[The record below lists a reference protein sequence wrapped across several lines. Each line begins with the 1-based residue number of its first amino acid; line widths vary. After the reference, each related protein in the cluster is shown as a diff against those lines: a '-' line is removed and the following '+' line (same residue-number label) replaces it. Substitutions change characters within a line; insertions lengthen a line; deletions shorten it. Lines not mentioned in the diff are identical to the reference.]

1 VLAPDLI
8 SGIISSHAR
17 RRSGLHLGV
26 KNSPTVLV
34 ASDDAFELA
43 TLSAALRL
51 HAINVVAEAH
61 TEEIAQNLYKYLS
74 PDVVLIDLQF
84 AGEEALDLV
93 NKFRKVNPVLGIV
106 LMTACPDLRLLGLV
120 EKQIPL
126 GSQVILKKSV
136 SDLSVVSHAI
146 NNSLVAIVEKKK
158 MSWIDSHGS
167 LHENA
172 FHSILSDFTDIQI
185 ETYRLLARGLSN
197 SEIAKVRFVS
207 EKSVEQIVARI
218 SQHLRVVPDRSQ
230 NLRVVLTGEYFKWIG
245 SPRH

>member
-1 VLAPDLI
+1 
-8 SGIISSHAR
+8 
-17 RRSGLHLGV
+17 V

-34 ASDDAFELA
+34 ASDDSFELA

-61 TEEIAQNLYKYLS
+61 TEEIAQNLFKFLS
-74 PDVVLIDLQF
+74 PQVVIIDLQF
-84 AGEEALDLV
+84 ASEEALALV
-93 NKFRKVNPVLGIV
+93 NKFRKVNPLLGIV

-136 SDLSVVSHAI
+136 ADLSVVSHAI
-146 NNSLVAIVEKKK
+146 TNSLSAIAEKRK
-158 MSWIDSHGS
+158 MSWVDSQGS
-167 LHENA
+167 LHADA
-172 FHSILSDFTDIQI
+172 FKTILSDFTDIQI
-185 ETYRLLARGLSN
+185 ETYRLLANGLSN

-218 SQHLRVVPDRSQ
+218 AQHLRIAPDRSQ
-230 NLRVVLTGEYFKWIG
+230 NLRVALTGEYFKWIG

>member
-1 VLAPDLI
+1 VI
-8 SGIISSHAR
+8 
-17 RRSGLHLGV
+17 
-26 KNSPTVLV
+26 KSPTVLV

-43 TLSAALRL
+43 ALSAALRL
-51 HAINVVAEAH
+51 HAINVVAEAQ
-61 TEEIAQNLYKYLS
+61 TEEIAQNLYKFLS
-74 PDVVLIDLQF
+74 PEVVLIDLQF
-84 AGEEALDLV
+84 ASQEALSLV
-93 NKFRKVNPVLGIV
+93 NKFRKVNPGLGIV

-120 EKQIPL
+120 EKQIPM

-136 SDLSVVSHAI
+136 ADLSVVSQAI
-146 NNSLVAIVEKKK
+146 SNSLVAVAEKRK

-167 LHENA
+167 LHESA
-172 FHSILSDFTDIQI
+172 FRSVLSDFTDIQI
-185 ETYRLLARGLSN
+185 ETFRLLANGLSN

-218 SQHLRVVPDRSQ
+218 AQHLLVVPDRAQ

>member
-1 VLAPDLI
+1 MP
-8 SGIISSHAR
+8 
-17 RRSGLHLGV
+17 
-26 KNSPTVLV
+26 NSATVLV

-51 HAINVVAEAH
+51 QSVNVVAEAH
-61 TEEIAQNLYKYLS
+61 TEEIAENLYKFLS
-74 PDVVLIDLQF
+74 PEVVLIDLQF
-84 AGEEALDLV
+84 AGEEALALV
-93 NKFRKVNPVLGIV
+93 NKFRKVNPLLGIV
-106 LMTACPDLRLLGLV
+106 LMTACPDLRLLGLS
-120 EKQIPL
+120 EKQIPT

-136 SDLSVVSHAI
+136 ADLAVVGHAI
-146 NNSLVAIVEKKK
+146 TNSIVAVTEKKK

-172 FHSILSDFTDIQI
+172 FRTILSEFTDIQI
-185 ETYRLLARGLSN
+185 ETFRLLARGFSN
-197 SEIAKVRFVS
+197 SEIAKVRYVS

-218 SQHLRVVPDRSQ
+218 AQHLQITPDRSR

>member
-1 VLAPDLI
+1 
-8 SGIISSHAR
+8 
-17 RRSGLHLGV
+17 
-26 KNSPTVLV
+26 LV

-51 HAINVVAEAH
+51 HAINVVAEAQ
-61 TEEIAQNLYKYLS
+61 TEEIAENLHKFLS
-74 PDVVLIDLQF
+74 PEVVIIDLQF
-84 AGEEALDLV
+84 ASQEALSLV
-93 NKFRKVNPVLGIV
+93 NKFRKVNPGLGIV

-120 EKQIPL
+120 EKQIPT

-136 SDLSVVSHAI
+136 ADLSIVSQAI
-146 NNSLVAIVEKKK
+146 SNSLVAVAEKKK
-158 MSWIDSHGS
+158 ATWIDSHGS

-172 FHSILSDFTDIQI
+172 FRSVLSDFTDIQI
-185 ETYRLLARGLSN
+185 ETFRLLANGLSN

-218 SQHLRVVPDRSQ
+218 AQHLLVVPDRAQ
-230 NLRVVLTGEYFKWIG
+230 NMRVALTGEYFKWIG

>member
-1 VLAPDLI
+1 MP
-8 SGIISSHAR
+8 
-17 RRSGLHLGV
+17 
-26 KNSPTVLV
+26 NSPTVLV

-51 HAINVVAEAH
+51 HSINIVAEAN
-61 TEEIAQNLYKYLS
+61 TQEIASNLYKFLS
-74 PDVVLIDLQF
+74 PQVVLIDLQF
-84 AGEEALDLV
+84 ADAEALVLV
-93 NKFRKVNPVLGIV
+93 NKFRKVNPLLGVV

-120 EKQIPL
+120 EKQIPTAA
-126 GSQVILKKSV
+126 QVILKKSV
-136 SDLSVVSHAI
+136 ADLSVVSHAI
-146 NNSLVAIVEKKK
+146 TNAIVAVAEKEK

-172 FHSILSDFTDIQI
+172 FKSVLTDFTDIQI
-185 ETYRLLARGLSN
+185 ETFRLLAKGLSN

-218 SQHLRVVPDRSQ
+218 AQHLRITPDRAQ

>member
-1 VLAPDLI
+1 MP
-8 SGIISSHAR
+8 
-17 RRSGLHLGV
+17 
-26 KNSPTVLV
+26 NSATVLV

-51 HAINVVAEAH
+51 QSINVVAEAH
-61 TEEIAQNLYKYLS
+61 TEEIAENLHKFLS
-74 PDVVLIDLQF
+74 PSVVLIDLQF
-84 AGEEALDLV
+84 AGEEALALV
-93 NKFRKVNPVLGIV
+93 NKFRKLNPALGIV
-106 LMTACPDLRLLGLV
+106 LMTACPDLRLLGLS
-120 EKQIPL
+120 EKQIPA

-136 SDLSVVSHAI
+136 ADLIVVGHAI
-146 NNSLVAIVEKKK
+146 ANSIVAVADKKR

-167 LHENA
+167 LHENS

-185 ETYRLLARGLSN
+185 ETFRLLARGLSN

-218 SQHLRVVPDRSQ
+218 AQHLQITPDRSR

>member
-1 VLAPDLI
+1 MP
-8 SGIISSHAR
+8 
-17 RRSGLHLGV
+17 
-26 KNSPTVLV
+26 NSATVLV

-51 HAINVVAEAH
+51 QSINVVAEAH
-61 TEEIAQNLYKYLS
+61 TEAIAENLHKFLS
-74 PDVVLIDLQF
+74 PSVVLIDLQF
-84 AGEEALDLV
+84 AGEEALALV
-93 NKFRKVNPVLGIV
+93 NKFRKINPALGIV
-106 LMTACPDLRLLGLV
+106 LMTACPDLRLLGLS
-120 EKQIPL
+120 EKQIPA

-136 SDLSVVSHAI
+136 ADLIVVGHAI
-146 NNSLVAIVEKKK
+146 TNSIKAVSDKKK

-172 FHSILSDFTDIQI
+172 FQSILTNFTDIQI
-185 ETYRLLARGLSN
+185 ETFRLLARGLSN

-218 SQHLRVVPDRSQ
+218 AQHLGITPDRSR
-230 NLRVVLTGEYFKWIG
+230 NLRVVLTGEYFKWVG

>member
-1 VLAPDLI
+1 M
-8 SGIISSHAR
+8 
-17 RRSGLHLGV
+17 
-26 KNSPTVLV
+26 KKSPTVLV

-51 HAINVVAEAH
+51 HAINVVAEAQ
-61 TEEIAQNLYKYLS
+61 TEEIAQNLYKFLS
-74 PDVVLIDLQF
+74 PEVVIIDLQF
-84 AGEEALDLV
+84 ASQEALSLV

-120 EKQIPL
+120 EKQIPT

-136 SDLSVVSHAI
+136 ADLSVVSQAI
-146 NNSLVAIVEKKK
+146 SNSLFAVAEKRKA
-158 MSWIDSHGS
+158 SWIDSHGS

-172 FHSILSDFTDIQI
+172 FRSVLSDFTDIQI
-185 ETYRLLARGLSN
+185 ETFRLLANGLSN

-218 SQHLRVVPDRSQ
+218 AQHLLVVPDRAQ

>member
-1 VLAPDLI
+1 ML
-8 SGIISSHAR
+8 
-17 RRSGLHLGV
+17 
-26 KNSPTVLV
+26 KSPTVLV

-51 HAINVVAEAH
+51 QSINIVAEAH
-61 TEEIAQNLYKYLS
+61 TQDIAQNLYKFLS
-74 PDVVLIDLQF
+74 PEVVIIDLQF
-84 AGEEALDLV
+84 ADEEALELV
-93 NKFRKVNPVLGIV
+93 NKFRKVNPMLGIV

-120 EKQIPL
+120 EKQIPM

-146 NNSLVAIVEKKK
+146 TNSVSAIAEKKK
-158 MSWIDSHGS
+158 MTWIDSHGS
-167 LHENA
+167 LHEDA
-172 FHSILSDFTDIQI
+172 FQSVLTNFTDIQI
-185 ETYRLLARGLSN
+185 ETFRLLAKGLSN

-218 SQHLRVVPDRSQ
+218 AQHLQVLPDRAQ

>member
-1 VLAPDLI
+1 MQ
-8 SGIISSHAR
+8 S
-17 RRSGLHLGV
+17 
-26 KNSPTVLV
+26 
-34 ASDDAFELA
+34 
-43 TLSAALRL
+43 
-51 HAINVVAEAH
+51 INVVAEAH
-61 TEEIAQNLYKYLS
+61 TEEIAQNLYKFLS
-74 PDVVLIDLQF
+74 PEVVLIDLQF

-93 NKFRKVNPVLGIV
+93 NKFREVNSLLGIV

-120 EKQIPL
+120 EKQIPT

-136 SDLSVVSHAI
+136 ADLSVVSHAI
-146 NNSLVAIVEKKK
+146 TNSVDAVAEKRK

-172 FHSILSDFTDIQI
+172 FKSVLTDFTDIQI
-185 ETYRLLARGLSN
+185 ETFRLLAKGLSN

-218 SQHLRVVPDRSQ
+218 AQHLRITPDRAQ

>member
-1 VLAPDLI
+1 MT
-8 SGIISSHAR
+8 
-17 RRSGLHLGV
+17 
-26 KNSPTVLV
+26 KSPTVLV

-43 TLSAALRL
+43 TLSAALRMQS
-51 HAINVVAEAH
+51 INIVAEAH
-61 TEEIAQNLYKYLS
+61 TEEIARNLYKFLS
-74 PDVVLIDLQF
+74 PKVVLIDLQF

-93 NKFRKVNPVLGIV
+93 NKFRKVNPLLGIV

-120 EKQIPL
+120 EKQIPT

-136 SDLSVVSHAI
+136 ADLSVVSHAI
-146 NNSLVAIVEKKK
+146 TNSVTAVAEKRK

-167 LHENA
+167 LHEDA
-172 FHSILSDFTDIQI
+172 FHSILTNFTDIQI
-185 ETYRLLARGLSN
+185 ETFRLLARGLSN

-218 SQHLRVVPDRSQ
+218 AQHLRITPDRAQ

>member
-1 VLAPDLI
+1 VI
-8 SGIISSHAR
+8 
-17 RRSGLHLGV
+17 
-26 KNSPTVLV
+26 KTPTVLV

-51 HAINVVAEAH
+51 HSINVVAEAK
-61 TEEIAQNLYKYLS
+61 TEEIAQNLYKFLS
-74 PDVVLIDLQF
+74 PEVVVIDLQF
-84 AGEEALDLV
+84 ASEEALALV
-93 NKFRKVNPVLGIV
+93 NKFRKVNPALGIV
-106 LMTACPDLRLLGLV
+106 LISACPDLRLLGLV
-120 EKQIPL
+120 EKQIPM

-136 SDLSVVSHAI
+136 ADLSVVSHAI
-146 NNSLVAIVEKKK
+146 SNSLIAIAEKSK

-172 FHSILSDFTDIQI
+172 FRSILSEFTDIQI
-185 ETYRLLARGLSN
+185 ETFRLLAKGLSN

-218 SQHLRVVPDRSQ
+218 AQHLQVVPDRAQ
-230 NLRVVLTGEYFKWIG
+230 NLRVVLAGEYFKWIG

>member
-1 VLAPDLI
+1 MI
-8 SGIISSHAR
+8 
-17 RRSGLHLGV
+17 
-26 KNSPTVLV
+26 KTPTVLV

-51 HAINVVAEAH
+51 HSINVVAEAK
-61 TEEIAQNLYKYLS
+61 TEEIAQNLYKFLS

-84 AGEEALDLV
+84 AGAEALALV
-93 NKFRKVNPVLGIV
+93 NKFRKVNPALGIV
-106 LMTACPDLRLLGLV
+106 LMTACPDLRLLGLI
-120 EKQIPL
+120 EKQVPM

-136 SDLSVVSHAI
+136 AELSVVSHAI
-146 NNSLVAIVEKKK
+146 SNSLVAVAEKSK

-172 FHSILSDFTDIQI
+172 FRTVLTDFTDIQI
-185 ETYRLLARGLSN
+185 ETFRLLARGLSN

-218 SQHLRVVPDRSQ
+218 AQHLRVSPDRAQ

>member
-1 VLAPDLI
+1 VT
-8 SGIISSHAR
+8 
-17 RRSGLHLGV
+17 
-26 KNSPTVLV
+26 KSPTVIV

-43 TLSAALRL
+43 TLSAALRMQS
-51 HAINVVAEAH
+51 INVVAEAH
-61 TEEIAQNLYKYLS
+61 TEEIAQNLYKFLS
-74 PDVVLIDLQF
+74 PEVVLIDLQF

-93 NKFRKVNPVLGIV
+93 NKFRKVNSLLGIV
-106 LMTACPDLRLLGLV
+106 LMTVCPDLRLLGLV
-120 EKQIPL
+120 EKQIPT

-136 SDLSVVSHAI
+136 ADLSVVSHAI
-146 NNSLVAIVEKKK
+146 TNSVEAVAEKRK

-172 FHSILSDFTDIQI
+172 FHSILTDFTDIQI
-185 ETYRLLARGLSN
+185 ETFRLLARGLSN

-218 SQHLRVVPDRSQ
+218 AQHLRITPDRAQ